1 MIKSRISLLLFA
13 GLIYLVFSLPA
24 FARGIL
30 STEMEVEIGQS
41 VRDDVLS
48 EYDLWEDE
56 DDNALV
62 QDLAVTL
69 VDNSQPREGIE
80 YEFYLI
86 ESEEVNAFAAP
97 GGFIFLTNGL
107 LDFID
112 RDPAMIAGVMAHEIG
127 HVARGHHRDAIE
139 GALFR
144 QLGFALFL
152 RALDID
158 EEWIQIGGAV
168 ALLIVDQGYSREDEY
183 DADEQ
188 AVLTTYRAG
197 WDPDVGIIAFLREI
211 EEEYGSDNP
220 LGDIG
225 ECIASHPDTD
235 RRVYFA
241 ELFLENL
248 RQSESFTPVPLP
260 EYGQSGD

>member
-1 MIKSRISLLLFA
+1 MIKPRLFLLLTTCLLLLFA
-13 GLIYLVFSLPA
+13 GPPSY
-24 FARGIL
+24 ARGIL
-30 STEMEVEIGQS
+30 STEMEVEIGRS

-48 EYDLWEDE
+48 EYELWEDE

-69 VDNSQPREGIE
+69 VENSQPREGIE

-86 ESEEVNAFAAP
+86 ESDDVNAFAAP

-158 EEWIQIGGAV
+158 EKWIEIGGAV
-168 ALLIVDQGYSREDEY
+168 ALLVIEQGYSREDEY

-188 AVLTTYRAG
+188 AVLTTWRAG
-197 WDPDVGIIAFLREI
+197 WEPDEGIIEFLRHI

-235 RRVYFA
+235 PRVYFA
-241 ELFLENL
+241 ELYLEDL
-248 RQSESFTPVPLP
+248 RQSEEFTPAPLP
-260 EYGQSGD
+260 EYAQSGD